1 MPDRLG
7 SQAALNL
14 LMGQRQ
20 GHVGICTIENY
31 GHVSDKNL
39 FSLTPQPLTPRAPSR
54 VIRHLVHH
62 KAVMDES
69 LTQKQLEVLSHLA
82 GGTTIS
88 RAARWSQVH
97 RSTVYLWLENSP
109 AFRAAVNHDRDVLA
123 AATAD
128 RIRELQV
135 EALDALEDVLC
146 GPEST
151 AGARLRAAVYVLEG
165 GLENLK
171 NSTQIDTF

>member
-1 MPDRLG
+1 
-7 SQAALNL
+7 
-14 LMGQRQ
+14 
-20 GHVGICTIENY
+20 
-31 GHVSDKNL
+31 
-39 FSLTPQPLTPRAPSR
+39 
-54 VIRHLVHH
+54 
-62 KAVMDES
+62 MDES

-128 RIRELQV
+128 RICELQV

-165 GLENLK
+165 GLTGNGKLDTNRRFSK
-171 NSTQIDTF
+171 KPSTTT